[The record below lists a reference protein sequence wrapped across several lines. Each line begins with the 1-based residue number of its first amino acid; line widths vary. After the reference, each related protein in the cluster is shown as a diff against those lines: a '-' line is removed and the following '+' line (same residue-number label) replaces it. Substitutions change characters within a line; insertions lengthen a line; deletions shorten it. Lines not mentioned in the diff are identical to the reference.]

1 MPPFLQKYWEQ
12 FQSLLGKLDT
22 RQKIILGVVAAVV
35 LGAVVAVGSISST
48 EGKVVLYKGM
58 EAEDFA
64 AVTGKLKDL
73 GYSFSTSGTNTVFI
87 APEKRDEV
95 LMVLAQENL
104 IPKGIPGWE
113 LFDMDKWSETQFE
126 KEVKMQRAV
135 RGAISKTLSTLQ
147 SVESAEVNIAFP
159 KDGLFEDNII
169 PVTAAV
175 LLKYS
180 PGVEQ
185 LSRKEIKGIETLVA
199 RSVPGLKKENIVIAG
214 PDGQELNDF
223 DDEIEKEKWELKQV
237 REKLKIQE
245 IQRLKLLDDI
255 KGSLDAYYKNGIYG
269 ERFEVVRLG
278 IKLNWDK
285 EKIDRQ
291 EVEPVVMTP
300 DNPVTPYSEREVQDS
315 LKVSSKTTSETFKGH
330 GFTPEGPAGTE
341 PNIPPGYKD
350 KDYQRAE
357 YNKTETIENNKFNET
372 HREITKQPWELEN
385 VTLSVLLDGK
395 WEIVGEKEDGSGY
408 ERKYTPISEEELQN
422 ISDAL
427 QKAIGYSRARGD
439 QISVRHVQ
447 KDRSAQFAAED
458 AKLRQQRAFRRML
471 LATLLTLV
479 VLALGTVLFHAIRK
493 EMERRRRLREE
504 ELAAQQQMMREA
516 ALRAIEEEGV
526 EVEMSL
532 EERARQEMLENAI
545 NLAKERPEDVAHLL
559 RTWLAEE

>member
-73 GYSFSTSGTNTVFI
+73 GYSFSTSGTSTVFI